1 MATWKRC
8 ISFTLSLMM
17 LLSIACVTV
26 VSASPSE
33 ETILANQERA
43 NEAYN
48 TMLEAFAQSPATYS
62 SSNASVYPDAYA
74 GSYLDENGNLVV
86 MLTENVPHQ
95 RQLICQAAGSSQ
107 ITFQSA
113 SYAMND
119 LEGSINQWRYEKEHG
134 ASTVLEDCVTAMLLD
149 EDNRVEIGIV
159 DMTPAKIQQFREEVF
174 DAPWLVFANASGPVA
189 QDSTIMA
196 GGAVKLGGYT
206 YSAGFPC
213 KRSAGGTTQ
222 YGFVSAAHGTY
233 EGVTVSSSGT
243 VIGRI
248 TKWKYSGNTDASFI
262 QITNSDW
269 SASYM
274 VQCSSLTLQKV
285 FSNPAVNTTVFKCGA
300 ATGQSAGTVKSTNL
314 TFTTTQNIVLSN
326 MTTATYSRAGGDSGG
341 IVYNAANQ
349 ICGIHHGAKDGLAV
363 FTKGTNVRDNL
374 GISLY

>member
-62 SSNASVYPDAYA
+62 SSNASLYPDAYA

-174 DAPWLVFANASGPVA
+174 DAPWLVFADKDGPPI
-189 QDSTIMA
+189 QDGTIMA
-196 GGAVKLGGYT
+196 GGAVSIGTT
-206 YSAGFPC
+206 YSVAFPC
-213 KRSAGGTTQ
+213 KRTVSGATQ
-222 YGFVSAAHGTY
+222 YGFVTAAHGTY
-233 EGVTVSSSGT
+233 TGQAVSAGGQSIGT
-243 VIGRI
+243 IAVR
-248 TKWKYSGNTDASFI
+248 KYGGNTDAAFVR
-262 QITNSDW
+262 ITNSNW

-274 VQCSSLTLQKV
+274 IQCSSQTLTKTFV
-285 FSNPAVNTTVFKCGA
+285 NPAVNTTVYKCGN
-300 ATGQSAGTVKSTNL
+300 GSGHKAGTVKSTSVSFFAEDGTAMTGL
-314 TFTTTQNIVLSN
+314 TS
-326 MTTATYSRAGGDSGG
+326 ATYNRAKGDSGG
-341 IVYNAANQ
+341 IVYNGSRQ
-349 ICGIHHGAKDGLAV
+349 ICGVHHGGDDTYAF
-363 FTKGTNVRDNL
+363 FTKSTYVRDNL
-374 GISLY
+374 GVSLY